1 MSFLHSSETPMSQ
14 HEMSRYVQ
22 TQEYASA
29 PGQQQA
35 ATLAPLGYSDDSM
48 RKRESIKATS
58 HDYQEGDFVCPGF
71 FRLISP
77 DCFVFKFISQDWHY
91 DMRREAQPILP
102 FLYLGPL
109 GCVRDREYLR
119 KEGITLLL
127 AIRDKRSAQ
136 ARLVSGERTA
146 AELGIEADFVDVTG
160 HQELISMFPRAIR
173 RINDHL
179 ASQDHGKLPSHIP
192 KKVLVFCESGNDRS
206 AAVVITYMMA
216 MFSLKAE
223 KAMKA
228 VQSQRFCVTL
238 DEGWRQLFSS
248 FETILEAKRDVEHVR
263 RANSSRS
270 HSSSKVSKKR
280 NLEDSHVEE
289 VKEGSV
295 MDTDGNEYED
305 WEARKPVAPFQ
316 DRA

>member
-1 MSFLHSSETPMSQ
+1 MSFRHPLETPMSQ
-14 HEMSRYVQ
+14 HEMSHYVQ
-22 TQEYASA
+22 TQEYGSA
-29 PGQQQA
+29 PGQQQPA
-35 ATLAPLGYSDDSM
+35 ALAPLGYSDDSM
-48 RKRESIKATS
+48 RNRESIKVTS

-71 FRLISP
+71 FRLIKP
-77 DCFVFKFISQDWHY
+77 GCFVFKFTSQEWHY

-127 AIRDKRSAQ
+127 AIRDERSAQ
-136 ARLVSGERTA
+136 ARVVSGERAA
-146 AELGIEADFVDVTG
+146 AELGIEADSVDVTG

-173 RINDHL
+173 RINDHI
-179 ASQDHGKLPSHIP
+179 ASQDHRNISSRTPR
-192 KKVLVFCESGNDRS
+192 KVLVFCESGNDRS
-206 AAVVITYMMA
+206 ASVVITYMMA
-216 MFSLKAE
+216 MFSLKAD

-238 DEGWRQLFSS
+238 DEGWRLLFSS
-248 FETILEAKRDVEHVR
+248 FETILEAKRDVERVR
-263 RANSSRS
+263 RANLSRS
-270 HSSSKVSKKR
+270 VSSSSASKKR
-280 NLEDSHVEE
+280 NLDDSHVEE
-289 VKEGSV
+289 VMEGSM
-295 MDTDGNEYED
+295 MDMDGSEYEG